1 MEWKLTHYYE
11 VEDEHYIFWVLGVLP
26 KLCWTEP
33 GVGDH
38 DRCVGAVL
46 VKHPLLGLDVNGL
59 DLEELDDVVE
69 DGEGDDGEDVA
80 ETVAHVAMLERQT
93 HGHEPLNRHGNNL
106 WKMSSSC
113 EHFVSLQ
120 FSESLQGQWQC
131 CSFSCAIEEKKKK
144 FVRSQNI
151 MQGDFII
158 SSSSI
163 PPVTNQSVM
172 E

>member
-106 WKMSSSC
+106 CEMSSSC

-120 FSESLQGQWQC
+120 FSDSICNDNDNVVALVVQSKKRKKVCQIPEYY
-131 CSFSCAIEEKKKK
+131 AIGLSE
-144 FVRSQNI
+144 
-151 MQGDFII
+151 I
-158 SSSSI
+158 SEI
-163 PPVTNQSVM
+163 V
-172 E
+172 